1 MPSESSGLSAPP
13 ASPDPADR
21 LSLAAEF
28 PVATKQQWREQVRGV
43 LVRAGR
49 AGAES
54 ADAPEALI
62 AATSYDGIPIA
73 PLYTA
78 DDQAPPAGFP
88 GLPPFVRG
96 GRPEGQ
102 VAAGWDVRA
111 RYAEP
116 TPDRVNAAVLA
127 DLENGVSSLW
137 LVVGPAGLPADALDA
152 ALAGVMLDLA
162 PVTMET
168 SGSATDVRA
177 AAEALL
183 SLHAQRGIP
192 ASEVGGNLGID
203 PIGLAARSGGE
214 PALELLATAAE
225 YAGRYPKLRTIVV
238 DALPYHDA
246 GGSDAEELACAL
258 ATAVTY
264 LRGLTEA
271 GPHGAG
277 RDGVGLDIDAAAG
290 QIEFRH
296 AVTGDQFAGIAKLR
310 AARRLWARVTEVCGA
325 GQAARAARIHAVTS
339 APMMTRRDPWVNMLR
354 TTVACFAA
362 GVGGADAVTVA
373 PFDAA
378 IGLPSPFS
386 RRIARNTQS
395 ILVDE
400 SRLAGVIDPAGGSW
414 YVESR
419 TDALAR
425 EAWRIFTDIERAGGI
440 VAELASGRIA
450 DRLARTWATRSA
462 NIASRQ
468 DAITGISEFPN
479 LAEQTLDRPAAP
491 EPAGGGLPRVRYA
504 QAFEALRDSSDT
516 ELAHTGR
523 RPAVFLATL
532 GSIAAHTARAS
543 FATNLFAA
551 GGIETPTAGATSEVD
566 QVVAAFTA
574 SGLSVACV
582 CGADRAYAEQA
593 APLVAALKAAGATR
607 VLLAGPRT
615 PEYAQAG
622 VDQFI
627 YLGCPALD
635 VLTETVA
642 TLATHPE
649 AEK

>member
-1 MPSESSGLSAPP
+1 MTVPSEPP
-13 ASPDPADR
+13 AQPTAADR

-28 PVATKQQWREQVRGV
+28 PAATRRQWRDQVRGV
-43 LVRAGR
+43 LVKAGR
-49 AGAES
+49 LGDPAAES
-54 ADAPEALI
+54 AEAPEDLI
-62 AATSYDGIPIA
+62 TATSYEGITIA

-78 DDQAPPAGFP
+78 EDQAPPAGFP

-96 GRPEGQ
+96 SRPEGQ
-102 VAAGWDVRA
+102 VATGWDVRA

-116 TPDRVNAAVLA
+116 SAEAVNEAALA
-127 DLENGVSSLW
+127 DLANGVSSLW
-137 LVVGPAGLPADALDA
+137 LLVGPAGLPVADISA

-162 PVTMET
+162 PVTLQP
-168 SGSATDVRA
+168 SGSPADVRA

-183 SLHAQRGIP
+183 DLHAARGIP

-214 PALELLATAAE
+214 PALDLLDAA
-225 YAGRYPKLRTIVV
+225 AAHAQRHPKLRTITV

-258 ATAVTY
+258 AIATSY
-264 LRGLTEA
+264 LRSLTDA
-271 GPHGAG
+271 
-277 RDGVGLDIDAAAG
+277 GLDVDAAAG

-296 AVTGDQFAGIAKLR
+296 AVTDDQFAGIAKLR
-310 AARRLWARVTEVCGA
+310 AARRLWARVTEVCGVA
-325 GQAARAARIHAVTS
+325 PAQRAARLHAVTS
-339 APMMTRRDPWVNMLR
+339 TPMMTRRDPWVNLLR
-354 TTVACFAA
+354 TTIGCFAA

-378 IGLPSPFS
+378 IGLPSAFS

-440 VAELASGRIA
+440 VAELTSGRLA
-450 DRLARTWATRSA
+450 ARLARTWARREA
-462 NIASRQ
+462 NIATRR
-468 DAITGISEFPN
+468 DAITGVSEFPN
-479 LAEQTLDRPAAP
+479 LAEEPLDRPAAP
-491 EPAGGGLPRVRYA
+491 AITGGLPRVRYA
-504 QAFEALRDSSDT
+504 QAFEDLRDASDV
-516 ELAHTGR
+516 ELARTGR

-532 GSIAAHTARAS
+532 GPIAAHTARAS
-543 FATNLFAA
+543 FAANLFAA
-551 GGIETPTAGATSEVD
+551 GGIETPTAGATGGVD
-566 QVVAAFTA
+566 DVVAAFTE
-574 SGLSVACV
+574 SGQRIACV
-582 CGADRAYAEQA
+582 CGTDGAYADQA
-593 APLVAALKAAGATR
+593 APLVSALKAAGAAR

-615 PEYAQAG
+615 AEYTEAG
-622 VDQFI
+622 VDRFI
-627 YLGCPALD
+627 YRGVPALD
-635 VLTETVA
+635 VLTET
-642 TLATHPE
+642 LAALGVLAE

>member
-1 MPSESSGLSAPP
+1 MTVPSEPSGPSAPP
-13 ASPDPADR
+13 ASPDPTDR
-21 LSLAAEF
+21 LSLAADF

-43 LVRAGR
+43 LVKAGR

-54 ADAPEALI
+54 AAAPEELMAT
-62 AATSYDGIPIA
+62 TSYDGIPIA

-96 GRPEGQ
+96 SRPEGQ

-116 TPDRVNAAVLA
+116 AADSVNAAVLA
-127 DLENGVSSLW
+127 DLEHGVSSLW
-137 LVVGPAGLPADALDA
+137 LVVGPAGLPVDALDA

-168 SGSATDVRA
+168 TGSAADVRA

-183 SLHAQRGIP
+183 GLHAQRGIP

-214 PALELLATAAE
+214 PALELLGAAAQ
-225 YAGRYPKLRTIVV
+225 YAGRHPKLRTIVV

-258 ATAVTY
+258 ATAVSY

-271 GPHGAG
+271 G
-277 RDGVGLDIDAAAG
+277 LTIDAAAG

-296 AVTGDQFAGIAKLR
+296 AITGDQFAGIAKLR

-325 GQAARAARIHAVTS
+325 GLAARAARIHAVTS
-339 APMMTRRDPWVNMLR
+339 TPMMTRRDPWVNLLR

-362 GVGGADAVTVA
+362 GVGGADAITVA

-419 TDALAR
+419 TDALAH
-425 EAWRIFTDIERAGGI
+425 EAWRIFTDIERAGGV
-440 VAELASGRIA
+440 VAGLASGRIA
-450 DRLARTWATRSA
+450 ERLARTWAARSA
-462 NIASRQ
+462 NIASRR

-479 LAEQTLDRPAAP
+479 LAEQSLERPAAP

-504 QAFEALRDSSDT
+504 QAFEALRDLSDA
-516 ELAHTGR
+516 ELARTGR

-532 GSIAAHTARAS
+532 GSVAAHTARAS
-543 FATNLFAA
+543 FAANLFAA

-566 QVVAAFTA
+566 QAVAAFTA

-582 CGADRAYAEQA
+582 CGTDRAYAEQA

-607 VLLAGPRT
+607 VLLAGPRKS
-615 PEYAQAG
+615 EYAEAG

-627 YLGCPALD
+627 YLGCPVLD
-635 VLTETVA
+635 VLTEILP